1 MCLTILSLSPIAN
14 HRFFTH
20 FGEAHCRMSSNQSIV
35 DLPERK
41 RSLILSA
48 ISLALFGLPNER
60 RESLEGLWVDA
71 LTYTSAWRKYISN
84 TVEDLKQ
91 RIIWVSSFTAIGY
104 TLAYDSV
111 QIDFRTHDVRKPS
124 TVANHEDRADSL

>member
-1 MCLTILSLSPIAN
+1 
-14 HRFFTH
+14 
-20 FGEAHCRMSSNQSIV
+20 MSSNQSIV

-48 ISLALFGLPNER
+48 ISLVLFCLPNER
-60 RESLEGLWVDA
+60 REALEGLWVDELA
-71 LTYTSAWRKYISN
+71 YTSTWRKHVSN

-104 TLAYDSV
+104 TLAYHSV
-111 QIDFRTHDVRKPS
+111 QIDFRTLDVRKPS
-124 TVANHEDRADSL
+124 TVANHEDRADIL